1 MGAVGESREFLFAEC
16 ARQRIDPG
24 PGLIGQIIREHGD
37 EIDDFD
43 LGGLAD
49 GAFTGGLETS
59 ASMLAL
65 GTVVLLGRP
74 DLYAGLVTDPDVG
87 HPGRRGAAAPA
98 SRSSRSRSRGSP
110 RPTSWWPGARSRRA
124 RA

>member
-1 MGAVGESREFLFAEC
+1 MGAVGASREFLFAEC
-16 ARQRIDPG
+16 ERQRTEPG

-37 EIDDFD
+37 EITDFD

-74 DLYAGLVTDPDVG
+74 ELYAGHGRRPGLG
-87 HPGRRGAAAPA
+87 HPGGRGAAAPPLGRA
-98 SRSSRSRSRGSP
+98 GRLPAVHQGRSRPSAGTGS
-110 RPTSWWPGARSRRA
+110 A
-124 RA
+124 RAPA